1 MNRCNKMW
9 LVAVVAILLV
19 GMASADRLPLDRG
32 HFVDATNGH
41 LEVRFVLGLDAGGR
55 VRFECR
61 DQKPDRR
68 VSEDRDY
75 AIVTRLD
82 VADGK
87 VTASL
92 DGRDDVAVC
101 DCAASTSLVCRLVAF
116 GLGSGKARYA
126 YHVTGGDGVEH
137 VVRGGS
143 YEAQGRGI
151 GWFGFEPPGSSAK
164 RFILGDV
171 TWKMRERADP
181 FAIWSFEELSK
192 VPECR
197 PCPAKESDW
206 GGLRSLL
213 VRGKGPKGSEAEF
226 FCYYGVPKGRM
237 PTGGWPGVV
246 LVHGGGG
253 TAYPNYV
260 QQWNELGFAVI
271 APDWYNRRPA
281 PGLTNVPPTQVSVPR
296 VDLVGGKRQDHVAN
310 VANFVL
316 AHSLLRSFPEVN
328 KDRTVYVGLSWGSWY
343 GTCVA
348 AIDDR
353 FRGCVEIYCGD
364 YRPDKGGSYRLVE
377 GRFLPEAK
385 VPMHWTVLTNDRN
398 VTPYTS
404 NDGFEACARFYGVSL
419 MNSAA
424 HSHVGFEFDSVHRM
438 AKHFTG
444 SAKTLPRLGDPVVR
458 NGTVTADIL
467 DEGEGVTKVWLCYT
481 TSDEK
486 PTHKRKW
493 EKIAAMRAGRTI
505 SAKLPDG
512 TVQCYLAAEERESR
526 FHNLRGTTP
535 FIDIVANKEKGS

>member
-1 MNRCNKMW
+1 MRFI
-9 LVAVVAILLV
+9 AIVAILFAE
-19 GMASADRLPLDRG
+19 MAFGDRLPPDDHR
-32 HFVDATNGH
+32 FVDATNGH
-41 LEVRFVLGLDAGGR
+41 LEVRFVLGLESGGR

-61 DQKPDRR
+61 DQKPVVR
-68 VSEDRDY
+68 SSGGRDY

-87 VTASL
+87 VTASI
-92 DGRDDVAVC
+92 DGRDDVVVC

-116 GLGSGKARYA
+116 GLGTGKTRYA
-126 YHVTGGDGVEH
+126 YHVTGGDGIEH

-151 GWFGFEPPGSSAK
+151 GWFGFETPGSPAK
-164 RFILGDV
+164 RFTLGDV
-171 TWKMRERADP
+171 TWKVRERADP
-181 FAIWSFEELSK
+181 SAVWSFEELSK
-192 VPECR
+192 VPAYR
-197 PCPAKESDW
+197 LCPAKESEWED
-206 GGLRSLL
+206 LRSLL
-213 VRGKGPKGSEAEF
+213 VKGKGPKGSDAEF
-226 FCYYGVPKGRM
+226 FCYYGVPKGKM
-237 PTGGWPGVV
+237 PAGGWPGVV

-296 VDLVGGKRQDHVAN
+296 VDLAGGKRQDNVAN
-310 VANFVL
+310 VANFIL

-364 YRPDKGGSYRLVE
+364 YRPDKGGSYRFVE

-404 NDGFEACARFYGVSL
+404 NDGFEACARFDGVSL

-438 AKHFTG
+438 ARHYTG
-444 SAKTLPRLGDPVVR
+444 DAKCLPKLGEPRVEKGRVLAR
-458 NGTVTADIL
+458 IL
-467 DEGEGVTKVWLCYT
+467 DRGEGIAFAKICYT
-481 TSDEK
+481 CMTDEK
-486 PTHKRKW
+486 TYQRKW
-493 EKIAAMRAGRTI
+493 MSQPAEIAGDVV
-505 SAKLPDG
+505 SAVLPDG
-512 TVQCYLAAEERESR
+512 AVQCYLAVYEKKSSR
-526 FHNLRGTTP
+526 MDLCGATRFVNL
-535 FIDIVANKEKGS
+535 K